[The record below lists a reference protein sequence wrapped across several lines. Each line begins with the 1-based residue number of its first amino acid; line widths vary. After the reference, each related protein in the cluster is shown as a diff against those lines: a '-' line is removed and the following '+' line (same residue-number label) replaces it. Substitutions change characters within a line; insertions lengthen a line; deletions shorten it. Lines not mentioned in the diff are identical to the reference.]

1 MFACSLTALLCFF
14 LSQSCHLWF
23 FFLLCFQLL
32 HENHKHIIRGFLD
45 GGLSL
50 SLSSVFSSYFS
61 QSPSLFVSLCR
72 FLFHC
77 VWQSAVMTQRPLI
90 CLFRDLRGII
100 LHVCVCESISILW
113 NTCGCLCMCDTQR
126 VCFLSHQSPCCS
138 VSWTSSFSH
147 CALLNHCAWESSSW
161 ALMKFTVSFSI
172 SCLSAG
178 AVGFH
183 EIFRLEISIGL
194 GKSFNSTLIC
204 QIASRGRQVVDF

>member
-23 FFLLCFQLL
+23 FSFFAFSCYMKITSTLSGAFLTVVSRSHFLLS
-32 HENHKHIIRGFLD
+32 FLRISLSPP
-45 GGLSL
+45 LSL
-50 SLSSVFSSYFS
+50 YLYADFFSTVFDS
-61 QSPSLFVSLCR
+61 QLWWHSDL
-72 FLFHC
+72 
-77 VWQSAVMTQRPLI
+77 WSAFFETWG
-90 CLFRDLRGII
+90 GII

-138 VSWTSSFSH
+138 VSWTSSFSL
-147 CALLNHCAWESSSW
+147 CALLNHCAW
-161 ALMKFTVSFSI
+161 ALMKFTISFSI
-172 SCLSAG
+172 SCLPAG